1 MQLSIA
7 WVTEEC
13 NLPLLIDQGAVGNFL
28 DSEVKGC
35 FAVCVCFE
43 IVVFK
48 VTIATLGDRLFLL
61 FNVLVYAEGDDTH
74 FASPFVF
81 LKSHEFFQCSHR
93 SGAVL
98 APGGPEGKQNDL
110 AVVVADLKRAWLAEF
125 GKILELS
132 CRLANIGLAE
142 DIVFDSGYSL

>member
-1 MQLSIA
+1 
-7 WVTEEC
+7 
-13 NLPLLIDQGAVGNFL
+13 
-28 DSEVKGC
+28 
-35 FAVCVCFE
+35 
-43 IVVFK
+43 
-48 VTIATLGDRLFLL
+48 
-61 FNVLVYAEGDDTH
+61 
-74 FASPFVF
+74 
-81 LKSHEFFQCSHR
+81 
-93 SGAVL
+93 VL